1 MSAAT
6 PSDIHKG
13 GLNVSI
19 SSLGTWWRCPR
30 LYFWSYV
37 FPHADGSSGVEPIF
51 TRDYLLIGSAVHAGL
66 ATYYLSGW
74 KDGNYSLEAGLEGAR
89 SHLAPRQAECES
101 EDKWAGVVA
110 ETERLLRN
118 YYAEYGPES
127 AAPEYPNLRVAEIDG
142 HPLIEHTFSVPLRT
156 GHILTV
162 RPDMVAENFG
172 QLVCL
177 EHKVPA
183 AQSVARTVGEA
194 GLGGQGLAQEA
205 VVNQFGLPANGQLL
219 NVIVRGKVLKTRPF
233 QRHVVAHDP
242 WAVQQ
247 LLELAG
253 RTVADILRAV
263 ELWEQL
269 RDDGFQPVDA
279 ARLAFPMVG
288 TLSGHCNGKFGPC
301 SSYGLCTSS
310 GRETMMLANFKQR
323 VYRADVPA
331 EET

>member
-1 MSAAT
+1 ML
-6 PSDIHKG
+6 KC
-13 GLNVSI
+13 
-19 SSLGTWWRCPR
+19 WWNCPR
-30 LYFWSYV
+30 LFYWTYV
-37 FPHADGSSGVEPIF
+37 HEWESGARGTEPLY
-51 TRDYLLIGSAVHAGL
+51 TRDYLLVGSAVHAGL

-74 KDGNYSLEAGLEGAR
+74 QDGRYSLDAGLEGAR
-89 SHLAPRQAECES
+89 SHLQPREVECES
-101 EDKWAGVVA
+101 EDKWASVQA
-110 ETERLLRN
+110 ESERILRN
-118 YYAEYGPES
+118 YHAEYGPD
-127 AAPEYPNLRVAEIDG
+127 AKCPEYPTLRIADIDG
-142 HPLIEHTFSVPLRT
+142 HPLIEYTFSVPLRT

-162 RPDMVAENFG
+162 RPDQVVWNFD
-172 QLVCL
+172 QLVCM

-205 VVNQFGLPANGQLL
+205 VIKQFGLPANGQLINIL
-219 NVIVRGKVLKTRPF
+219 VRGAVRNTRPF

-247 LLELAG
+247 LLQLAG
-253 RTVADILRAV
+253 DTVVAIQQAC
-263 ELWEQL
+263 EQWNML

-310 GRETMMLANFKQR
+310 GREAAMLANFRQR
-323 VYRADVPA
+323 VYRADAPTA
-331 EET
+331 EEQ